1 MSAPATLLDDILQ
14 ALESW
19 SQRILIVET
28 KLERTDDLR
37 QSIVHSLEGQV
48 LDGLLTEQDLQDL
61 VYVADLWIHL
71 YKNFLCYSAGVEFND
86 REVLSN
92 LLELFS
98 LKQISK
104 EFFIRAVVQLC
115 RSSN

>member
-1 MSAPATLLDDILQ
+1 MTAPATVLDDILE

-19 SQRILIVET
+19 SQRILIIET

-48 LDGLLTEQDLQDL
+48 LDGLLTDQDLQDM
-61 VYVADLWIHL
+61 VYVTDLWIQL
-71 YKNFLCYSAGVEFND
+71 YKNFLCYSTGVEFSD
-86 REVLSN
+86 RDVLTN

-104 EFFIRAVVQLC
+104 EFFLRVAVQL
-115 RSSN
+115 